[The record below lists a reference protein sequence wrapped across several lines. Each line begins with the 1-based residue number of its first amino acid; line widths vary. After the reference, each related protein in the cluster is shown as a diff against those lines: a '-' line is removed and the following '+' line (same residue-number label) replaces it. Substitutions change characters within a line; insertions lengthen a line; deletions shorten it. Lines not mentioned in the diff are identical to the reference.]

1 MQNYIF
7 YSFCLT
13 TSVLSHFY
21 LWCKL
26 LFFFYLDF
34 LSQTFPNQRTAGEGR
49 GHFFNSSLTLPPASQ
64 TLRHQPGDYCR
75 ELTSSQQPDLN
86 WEPLVSERKS
96 LALTT
101 KPRTTNICL
110 KLSALIILHLKNE
123 TTLFTLKTLFEET
136 KRWLSFQMY
145 SLTRNLELIGFDGY
159 KRNIF

>member
-34 LSQTFPNQRTAGEGR
+34 LSQTFTNQRIAGEGR
-49 GHFFNSSLTLPPASQ
+49 GHFFNSSLTPASQ

-75 ELTSSQQPDLN
+75 ELTSSQQPQ
-86 WEPLVSERKS
+86 EPSVSERKS

-101 KPRTTNICL
+101 KPRTTNICP
-110 KLSALIILHLKNE
+110 KPSALIILHLKNG

-145 SLTRNLELIGFDGY
+145 SLTINLELIGFDGY